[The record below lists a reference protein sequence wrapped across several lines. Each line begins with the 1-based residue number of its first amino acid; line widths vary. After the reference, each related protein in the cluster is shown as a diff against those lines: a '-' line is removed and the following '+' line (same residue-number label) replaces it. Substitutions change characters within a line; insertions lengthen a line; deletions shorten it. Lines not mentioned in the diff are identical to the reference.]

1 MNTKTPPGAAIV
13 TGASRGLGFG
23 IAQQLADAGHPVVL
37 VARGADELDRATAAI
52 RDAGREALA
61 IQADVTREEDVENLA
76 AVTLE
81 RFGPPEVLVN
91 NAGALPV
98 LGTLDDLTW
107 DLFAR
112 GIDVDVRGTFNATR
126 AVAAAMRAEGRGTI
140 VNLVASAA
148 GTIFSPEHTAQ
159 SSSQAALHALTR
171 CAASWLA
178 PAGVTVHSLC
188 PRLTLAGGVGKAA
201 ATGFGA
207 AEEITAEEWIERR
220 LGTETLTP
228 AQVGDAVIALL
239 ESESGTWSVT
249 PAGLEEWDPI
259 AAPVVPR

>member
-1 MNTKTPPGAAIV
+1 LPAPIVKPGMNTKTPPGAAIV

-23 IAQQLADAGHPVVL
+23 IAQQLADAGHPAVL
-37 VARGADELDRATAAI
+37 VACGADELDRATAAI

-61 IQADVTREEDVENLA
+61 IQADVTREEDIENLA
-76 AVTLE
+76 AV
-81 RFGPPEVLVN
+81 
-91 NAGALPV
+91 
-98 LGTLDDLTW
+98 
-107 DLFAR
+107 
-112 GIDVDVRGTFNATR
+112 
-126 AVAAAMRAEGRGTI
+126 
-140 VNLVASAA
+140 
-148 GTIFSPEHTAQ
+148 
-159 SSSQAALHALTR
+159 
-171 CAASWLA
+171 
-178 PAGVTVHSLC
+178 
-188 PRLTLAGGVGKAA
+188 TLAGGVGKAA

-207 AEEITAEEWIERR
+207 AEGLTAEEWIERR